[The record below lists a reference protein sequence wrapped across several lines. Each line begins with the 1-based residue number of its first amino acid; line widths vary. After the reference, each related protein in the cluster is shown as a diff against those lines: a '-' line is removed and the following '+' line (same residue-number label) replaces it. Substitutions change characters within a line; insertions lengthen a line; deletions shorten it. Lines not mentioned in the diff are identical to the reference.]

1 MSVRKL
7 YPILQ
12 ALAYAVLGIVLV
24 VWPETSAITIC
35 YAVGAVLVVLGLTYI
50 ISYFVQNHHGFI
62 GTSTLSHGLLLFVIG
77 LVVLLRVRDVLQALP
92 FLFGILL
99 LVDSVFKV
107 QAAFDLRHMC
117 SRYWQVP
124 LGIGLATAILGAVLI
139 WNPFKAVA
147 ALNIF
152 IGVCLLLDV
161 ACNCASSILV
171 ARGTR
176 AYHRTQA
183 DAHEPTAKE

>member
-35 YAVGAVLVVLGLTYI
+35 YAVGAVLFVLGLAYS
-50 ISYFVQNHHGFI
+50 ISYFVQNHHGFTR
-62 GTSTLSHGLLLFVIG
+62 TSTLANGLLLLVIG
-77 LVVLLRVRDVLQALP
+77 LVVLLRVQDVLKALP

-107 QAAFDLRHMC
+107 QAAFDLHHMD
-117 SRYWQVP
+117 SQYWQVP
-124 LGIGLATAILGAVLI
+124 LGIGLVTAILGAVLI
-139 WNPFKAVA
+139 WNPFQAVA
-147 ALNIF
+147 ALNVF

-161 ACNCASSILV
+161 ACNCASAILV
-171 ARGTR
+171 AQRTR
-176 AYHRTQA
+176 TYHRAQS
-183 DAHEPTAKE
+183 DAHDPTTKE